1 MLVTGVTE
9 VSHLVSLVP
18 QSWRSRD
25 RLYRHSHSLLDLRP
39 FPALSAHAFIGI
51 STRDIASCE
60 RERRWF
66 VLERPRRD
74 TNGGSETEVTVTS
87 KLQANAERNKEIQSL
102 RDRLSLSVL
111 EDGSRKAERLE
122 NFLVTS
128 NSTVQKFLYWDFLAN
143 ILPSRFLLPMPTV
156 TTYRAT
162 SVSARNL
169 AYQCRLAYQPGI

>member
-87 KLQANAERNKEIQSL
+87 KLQANAERNKEIEKRQKREEKAASFGGAV
-102 RDRLSLSVL
+102 RGSVPEDELSGGGARHS
-111 EDGSRKAERLE
+111 EAESEGGRRPE
-122 NFLVTS
+122 
-128 NSTVQKFLYWDFLAN
+128 
-143 ILPSRFLLPMPTV
+143 
-156 TTYRAT
+156 
-162 SVSARNL
+162 
-169 AYQCRLAYQPGI
+169 CPG